1 MSSDPTSATA
11 STLVPPRL
19 LSRTPH
25 STDSLE
31 VSLHTLPKQLMR
43 EFRHV
48 FRDEYLNFPTDT
60 AMDTAAA
67 AASAPADGN
76 LVLLALPTNQRARE
90 DLVAVGDHIEAEK
103 DRLLNVFM
111 DFGADLCQTIRARGY
126 WADYIDPCSG
136 LPMLTLNCNKVY
148 SEVDGMECLLN
159 YRAYNAG
166 FCKILTHPR
175 WGSAVYPAT
184 IFAYC
189 SEDLAREVLGSYADA
204 VMVPGDE
211 GTPGGAGGGGAAEAM
226 GDVKMEE

>member
-1 MSSDPTSATA
+1 MSSSATA

-19 LSRTPH
+19 LSRTPK
-25 STDSLE
+25 STNSIE
-31 VSLHTLPKQLMR
+31 VSLHTLPKQLLR

-48 FRDEYLNFPTDT
+48 FRDEYLNFSPDAPAGA
-60 AMDTAAA
+60 AMDTGGGGGGG
-67 AASAPADGN
+67 SP
-76 LVLLALPTNQRARE
+76 VLLALPTNQRARE

-111 DFGADLCQTIRARGY
+111 EFGADISQKIRARGY

-166 FCKILTHPR
+166 FCKILTHPK

-184 IFAYC
+184 IFAHC
-189 SEDLAREVLGSYADA
+189 PEEVAREVLGAYADA
-204 VMVPGDE
+204 LAVPGDE
-211 GTPGGAGGGGAAEAM
+211 GGASVGANGGDA
-226 GDVKMEE
+226 VKMEE

>member
-1 MSSDPTSATA
+1 MSSAPAASSTA

-19 LSRTPH
+19 LSRTPN

-31 VSLHTLPKQLMR
+31 ISLHTLPKQLLR

-48 FRDEYLNFPTDT
+48 FRDEYLNFSTDAST
-60 AMDTAAA
+60 GAGAMDT
-67 AASAPADGN
+67 SAGATGN
-76 LVLLALPTNQRARE
+76 MVLLALPTNQRARE

-111 DFGADLCQTIRARGY
+111 EFGADICQKIRARGY

-166 FCKILTHPR
+166 FCKILTHPK

-189 SEDLAREVLGSYADA
+189 PEDVAREVLCLYADA
-204 VMVPGDE
+204 VLVPGDE
-211 GTPGGAGGGGAAEAM
+211 GTAGGDGNA
-226 GDVKMEE
+226 KMEE